1 MDYLIKRK
9 NVINGVTITG
19 GEPTIQV
26 DLEEFIREIKQK
38 TDLLVKLDTNGT
50 NPQKLEKL
58 LDENLVD
65 YVAMDIKNDFDNY
78 SEVIGLY
85 NYDDTKIK
93 ESIKII
99 KEKAKEYEFRTT
111 IIKDYHSIEN
121 IENILKY
128 IGKDSNYYL
137 QKFILSDNVPDKK
150 LSTYTDEELKE
161 MVEKLSKNYPK
172 IKLRGIKN

>member
-1 MDYLIKRK
+1 MFKIYTKSEIINKVSLCFQSNDCK
-9 NVINGVTITG
+9 NLYKANCINFTG
-19 GEPTIQV
+19 
-26 DLEEFIREIKQK
+26 EIK
-38 TDLLVKLDTNGT
+38 DT
-50 NPQKLEKL
+50 KE
-58 LDENLVD
+58 
-65 YVAMDIKNDFDNY
+65 NY
-78 SEVIGLY
+78 SKVIGLY
-85 NYDDTKIK
+85 NYDDKKIK